1 MLFCL
6 LISCFLLQS
15 LHCGHAEQDTFYITG
30 LFQTESRNRRLRN
43 TLGVYPRA
51 AARYAVR
58 RINRLGLLDAH
69 NTSLV
74 LREFSSSCVSPASG
88 AHGLIEA
95 VRFAMET
102 RRVHNTS
109 GGEK

>member
-15 LHCGHAEQDTFYITG
+15 LHCGNAEQGTFYITG
-30 LFQTESRNRRLRN
+30 LFQTESSNRRLRN

-88 AHGLIEA
+88 AYGLIGA
-95 VRFAMET
+95 VRFAME